1 MHAVAQQIANLL
13 AHRSVTFAQLDYATT
28 VKTAAA
34 HKHVNIVKHTSA
46 NVQLFANIN
55 AATNVYANAVKRSAG
70 VDEFT
75 TNSAYYTH
83 DANCYSIVT
92 HKTSNKQYLFC
103 IYNTA
108 ASTYTIDNVAATKQ
122 QVAKYLTPSAAKQL
136 LEPASATYNATN
148 NITHNV
154 VMRTISLDNINSITA
169 AKQTVHF

>member
-1 MHAVAQQIANLL
+1 
-13 AHRSVTFAQLDYATT
+13 
-28 VKTAAA
+28 
-34 HKHVNIVKHTSA
+34 
-46 NVQLFANIN
+46 
-55 AATNVYANAVKRSAG
+55 VYANAVKRSAG

-103 IYNTA
+103 IYNNA

-122 QVAKYLTPSAAKQL
+122 QVAKYLTASAAKQL